1 MGELNLGANYTWLAA
16 TYQSTEVVDGSSN
29 SSNAQAQA
37 GLPGV
42 QGTATIQAGDR
53 IPLVPRQ
60 IFKLFADLE
69 LGNAWSLGLDM
80 TAVGGSFARGNEN
93 NQHQA
98 DGSTY
103 LGPGRSAGYAVFNL
117 STDYRPTR
125 ALKFFAQVNNLFNRR
140 YNTASQLGAAAFDAN
155 ANFQARP
162 LPVNANGDQPLQH
175 STFFAPGA
183 PRTFIVGMKYSYGD
197 RAP

>member
-1 MGELNLGANYTWLAA
+1 M
-16 TYQSTEVVDGSSN
+16 
-29 SSNAQAQA
+29 
-37 GLPGV
+37 
-42 QGTATIQAGDR
+42 
-53 IPLVPRQ
+53 
-60 IFKLFADLE
+60 LFR
-69 LGNAWSLGLDM
+69 S
-80 TAVGGSFARGNEN
+80 EN

-125 ALKFFAQVNNLFNRR
+125 ALQFFAQVNNLFNRR

-183 PRTFIVGMKYSYGD
+183 PRTLSGGAGGQL
-197 RAP
+197 RRPGALTAHRPARQRHHAGGAAAPTAATAAPTGRLVAPPAPTSPPSSA